1 MDILFCEAPIEE
13 DINSILSLLTLNEE
27 HMRVKK
33 IHLRIFSYSNRTCA
47 SKQCGIRNHRPN
59 HRSKRAK

>member
-33 IHLRIFSYSNRTCA
+33 YI
-47 SKQCGIRNHRPN
+47 
-59 HRSKRAK
+59 

>member
-27 HMRVKK
+27 HTRVKK
-33 IHLRIFSYSNRTCA
+33 YICE
-47 SKQCGIRNHRPN
+47 
-59 HRSKRAK
+59 